1 MDNNVNNTGNQTP
14 GKAVAALIL
23 GIASI
28 VTSCGGLGLI
38 CAIIDLVLCGQLG
51 NEYPELPQQAKV
63 GKILGIIGLVL
74 SIIALI
80 VWIVWIIVGVTT
92 GVALFDAFNSSY
104 Y

>member
-28 VTSCGGLGLI
+28 VTPCGGLGLI
-38 CAIIDLVLCGQLG
+38 PAIIALVLCSQLS

-80 VWIVWIIVGVTT
+80 VWIIVGVTT
-92 GVALFDAFNSSY
+92 GVALSDALNSSY

>member
-63 GKILGIIGLVL
+63 GKVLGIIGLVL

-80 VWIVWIIVGVTT
+80 VWIIVGVTT
-92 GVALFDAFNSSY
+92 GVAVSDAFNASY

>member
-1 MDNNVNNTGNQTP
+1 M
-14 GKAVAALIL
+14 IL

-63 GKILGIIGLVL
+63 GKVLGIIGLVL

-80 VWIVWIIVGVTT
+80 VWIIVGVTT
-92 GVALFDAFNSSY
+92 GVALTDALTSY

>member
-28 VTSCGGLGLI
+28 VTSCCGVGLI
-38 CAIIDLVLCGQLG
+38 PAIIALVLCGKLG
-51 NEYPELPQQAKV
+51 NEYPELPKQAKA

-74 SIIALI
+74 SIIAII
-80 VWIVWIIVGVTT
+80 VWIVGGAAIVSFVVGT
-92 GVALFDAFNSSY
+92 GTY
-104 Y
+104 YNY